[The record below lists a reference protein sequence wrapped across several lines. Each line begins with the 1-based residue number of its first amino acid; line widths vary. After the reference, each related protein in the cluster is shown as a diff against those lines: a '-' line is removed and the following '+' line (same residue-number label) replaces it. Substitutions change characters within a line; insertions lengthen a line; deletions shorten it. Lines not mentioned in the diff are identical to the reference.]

1 MRDGQGDSQVIAV
14 TTKRPRTSCIQASR
28 LECLTI
34 EQTSTEAQLGQTFE
48 PDDRGQTQYAISGQM
63 DLLRDSTCAQSAA
76 DCVDI
81 GMRNEL
87 FNPSLQVY
95 FFAECCA
102 LEGALERFA
111 I

>member
-1 MRDGQGDSQVIAV
+1 
-14 TTKRPRTSCIQASR
+14 
-28 LECLTI
+28 
-34 EQTSTEAQLGQTFE
+34 
-48 PDDRGQTQYAISGQM
+48 M